1 MFDLQHN
8 QLTAFPPIEK
18 LSRLRTLDLQFN
30 LITEIPGSIG
40 ALSTLT
46 GLHLKNNQIASV
58 RYLWISYHSHK
69 LTRLSALG
77 SATDW
82 RPS

>member
-58 RYLWISYHSHK
+58 RHPGDLYQLH
-69 LTRLSALG
+69 RLS
-77 SATDW
+77 
-82 RPS
+82 